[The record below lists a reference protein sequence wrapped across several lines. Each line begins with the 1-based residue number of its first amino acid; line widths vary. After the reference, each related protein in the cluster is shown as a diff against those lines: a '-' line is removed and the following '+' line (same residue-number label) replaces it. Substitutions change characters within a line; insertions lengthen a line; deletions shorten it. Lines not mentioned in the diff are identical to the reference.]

1 MAKPVVVVNLR
12 LISGTSTENGNFF
25 LGRFNKLKSWAM
37 NHKGVIDSLHEE
49 SLFAVVLWNDS
60 VIKTYSKINESRLA
74 EYV

>member
-1 MAKPVVVVNLR
+1 MAKPAVVANLR
-12 LISGTSTENGNFF
+12 FISGTSTQNGNFF
-25 LGRFNKLKSWAM
+25 LARVNELKSWEM
-37 NHKGVIDSLHEE
+37 NRKGVIGPLQEE